1 MREPRPSRGS
11 NSPGPT
17 TRVPSDDDGAVTG
30 GNEDHHLDPFARLD
44 VDMGEGLHSRSVHV
58 TLVTRSR
65 AYACAVSRAGRRPV
79 LVSVTVA
86 RSVPVDVT
94 TDSGSV
100 GSESCTAVQLS
111 PSLKTNS

>member
-44 VDMGEGLHSRSVHV
+44 VDMVKAFIRDRSTSRS
-58 TLVTRSR
+58 
-65 AYACAVSRAGRRPV
+65 
-79 LVSVTVA
+79 
-86 RSVPVDVT
+86 
-94 TDSGSV
+94 
-100 GSESCTAVQLS
+100 
-111 PSLKTNS
+111 